1 MEFDTV
7 SRGLQEK
14 LKTMK
19 TPMVCQIKLTEIKIS
34 HDSTPWEFLW
44 EGVMHEHVHEG
55 VLQSSKDAHVRHE
68 KKSRRAN
75 VADQESNGRKSAD
88 MFIVDRAERAAGEGR
103 EQVGS

>member
-1 MEFDTV
+1 MSMCTRV
-7 SRGLQEK
+7 YSSRPR
-14 LKTMK
+14 TRTSDMK
-19 TPMVCQIKLTEIKIS
+19 
-34 HDSTPWEFLW
+34 
-44 EGVMHEHVHEG
+44 
-55 VLQSSKDAHVRHE
+55 